1 MPVTLVG
8 IRSTCNHC
16 DWWLEVQAFTLPCL
30 SSLAFLGSQV
40 KMSMLS
46 DLKTL
51 EEVTWGSLLY
61 VLISPPKI
69 PNSLKAHSQE
79 VPFLKYSAT
88 DKFWGS
94 FIYYTLI
101 GGVKE
106 LA

>member
-79 VPFLKYSAT
+79 VPFLKYNAF
-88 DKFWGS
+88 DKF
-94 FIYYTLI
+94 
-101 GGVKE
+101 GGRVLHTE
-106 LA
+106 L